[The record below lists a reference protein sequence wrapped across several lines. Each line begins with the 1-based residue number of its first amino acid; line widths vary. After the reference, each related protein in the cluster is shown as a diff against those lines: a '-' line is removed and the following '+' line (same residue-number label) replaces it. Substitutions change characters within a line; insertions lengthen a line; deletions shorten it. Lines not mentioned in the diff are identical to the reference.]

1 MNERFTVLLAGPGHE
16 TVIYQIQ
23 PAFLN
28 DPRFI
33 IAGYAQ
39 TWDSLQTSLPQLKP
53 DLLVIQ
59 TDIAPGPDALKP
71 LLSSAQAWNG
81 IAIVILPNQQAM
93 LRGVYEAMKA
103 VVRGTF
109 VAPVSWPDIANLAY
123 SAAMTARAQV
133 VSAAPATAVQN
144 GSSASSQLGASV
156 NQAVS
161 PLVTGTKRLAV
172 LSQAGGAGASTIAEN
187 LAYELAARL
196 SVKSLLFSFG
206 LPPASAAHFKLRY
219 LPNLTEFFAR
229 PGKASIQASIQ
240 KMEGLDILLGPED
253 SEEYASAAHNA
264 PDVRAPNSIYSAL
277 LSAEDGSYGAMVM
290 DMSGDE
296 SEWMTH
302 SLLFANAVLLV
313 YRPIMADLFALQHT
327 LNILTRLG
335 TQPREAIYLVLNQ
348 ASESSSLTPRA
359 IQTELSQALGWAP
372 PIIGVIEH
380 DPAVLS
386 AQEQRVPPC
395 LRSEKLAR
403 GLRQVIGHLFPG
415 MDRSLAETQSESRS
429 ILRLPKFRFG

>member
-16 TVIYQIQ
+16 IVIYQIQ

-28 DPRFI
+28 DPRFT

-39 TWDSLQTSLPQLKP
+39 SWDSLQTALPQLKP

-59 TDIAPGPDALKP
+59 TDIAPGPDGLKP
-71 LLSSAQAWNG
+71 LLAGMQAWNG

-93 LRGVYEAMKA
+93 FRGVYESMNA
-103 VVRGTF
+103 VVRGTY
-109 VAPVSWPDIANLAY
+109 VAPVSWPDIANLAH

-133 VSAAPATAVQN
+133 VGAAPAAAAQAAV
-144 GSSASSQLGASV
+144 SASGQFGASM

-161 PLVTGTKRLAV
+161 PLVTGTKRIAV

-206 LPPASAAHFKLRY
+206 LPPAAAAHFKLRY

-253 SEEYASAAHNA
+253 SEEYASAARKA
-264 PDVRAPNSIYSAL
+264 PDVRSPNSIYSAL
-277 LSAEDGSYGAMVM
+277 LAAEDGSYGAMVM
-290 DMSGDE
+290 DMAPDE
-296 SEWMTH
+296 TEWMTH
-302 SLLFANAVLLV
+302 PLLFANVVLLV
-313 YRPIMADLFALQHT
+313 YRPIMADLFALRHT
-327 LNILTRLG
+327 LNILSRLG

-348 ASESSSLTPRA
+348 ASESSSLTPRS

-372 PIIGVIEH
+372 PIIGVIEA

-386 AQEQRVPPC
+386 AQEQRVPAS

-403 GLRQVIGHLFPG
+403 GLRQVIGSLFPG
-415 MDRSLAETQSESRS
+415 MERTLTEASTESRS
-429 ILRLPKFRFG
+429 LLRLPKFRFG